1 MRYYNV
7 PTAPFKRVADKV
19 ERSTIGVRPLPA
31 YRTSS
36 VYLMKGTEQL
46 DALAVSAYGAR
57 NEASW
62 YAIADANA
70 ADIIANKGDF
80 STIRSLIIPEF

>member
-7 PTAPFKRVADKV
+7 PTAPFKRVADKT
-19 ERSTIGVRPLPA
+19 ERDTLGTRPLPT
-31 YRTSS
+31 YRTASK
-36 VYLMKGTEQL
+36 YLMKGTEQL

-70 ADIIANKGDF
+70 DNIIANKGDF
-80 STIRSLIIPEF
+80 STIRTLIIPEF